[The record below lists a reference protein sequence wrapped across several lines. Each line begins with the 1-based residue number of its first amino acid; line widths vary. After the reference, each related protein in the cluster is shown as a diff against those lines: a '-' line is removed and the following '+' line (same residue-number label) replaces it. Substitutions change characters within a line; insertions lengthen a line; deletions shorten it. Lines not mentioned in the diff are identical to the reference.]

1 MSATE
6 PRGATGLPKDLALEG
21 LFSRGGYRARMALKR
36 LRPEEF
42 FSNFGLAD
50 MLQQRTVLLEARSQ
64 DFLSEPTNGAD
75 IDALIRFAGSWAQV
89 SDAQTFRQLGEIWEP
104 DFVLLHRGKSIEVK
118 GGCVCFPTGWSLTQK
133 QHSQVSIL
141 HAPVPG
147 LNLQLGSAVAHFI
160 ADLRLEE
167 CYQRTNWGLT
177 SSSQMNQHPRDDIV
191 EIASDCDPAETFLR
205 VEWQALM
212 ALDELRVIFG
222 IRIYHVALDSIRRMP
237 EAARLLAENLET
249 MPVEMLRYK
258 RLIGCRHRILEILR
272 TA

>member
-1 MSATE
+1 MNATE
-6 PRGATGLPKDLALEG
+6 PRGATALPKDLALEG
-21 LFSRGGYRARMALKR
+21 LFSRGGYRARMGLKR

-50 MLQQRTVLLEARSQ
+50 MLKQRTALLEARAQ
-64 DFLSEPTNGAD
+64 DFLSEPTNSAD
-75 IDALIRFAGSWAQV
+75 ADALIRFAGSWVQV
-89 SDAQTFRQLGEIWEP
+89 SHAQTFRQLGEIWEP
-104 DFVLLHRGKSIEVK
+104 DFVLLHRGKSTEIM

-133 QHSQVSIL
+133 QHSPVSIL

-147 LNLQLGSAVAHFI
+147 LNFQLGSAVDRFI

-177 SSSQMNQHPRDDIV
+177 SSSQMNQHPRDDVV

-212 ALDELRVIFG
+212 AFDELRVIFG
-222 IRIYHVALDSIRRMP
+222 IRVYHVTLDSIRRAP
-237 EAARLLAENLET
+237 EAAGMLAENLKT
-249 MPVEMLRYK
+249 MPAEMLRYK
-258 RLIGCRHRILEILR
+258 RLIRCRHRILEILR